1 MDSKIADKIGTKAI
15 VKRGFSTKQ
24 IVNICITLA
33 LMFLFGYL
41 PPFPHVTPMGMKVLG
56 VFLGV
61 IYGYS
66 AAEIAWPSLF
76 AVIAFG
82 TSGYTNMGAAITSMM
97 GHPIVFQCIVA
108 FLSAGALTYYG
119 FGKWF
124 VRWSLNLPL
133 FKGRPLFYTWSFM
146 VFFGLSAVVIN
157 QIQLQIILYLI
168 WVDIA
173 SSCGYS
179 KDSDF
184 LYAGMAGI
192 LLATVLGGAMVP
204 YTSWMLG
211 LAMNWGAVV
220 NDPINM
226 GLMGAITIPVTVI
239 AISLYVL
246 AMKYVFKI
254 DFSIMKEFDV
264 EKLGDEGKEL
274 TPRVKRILA
283 VYLVTVIVVI
293 FANTFPK
300 TWIGDLLN
308 NKITIAGAYTICA
321 ALLMIIPSGDNDGK
335 AAIVFNDIYRH
346 VINWNVIFMC
356 AVTLPVAAAVTSKD
370 TGIVE
375 WISNMFAPI
384 FAGHGGAFI
393 VAFTLILSM
402 FLTNLGSNI
411 AFGAAIIPIIA
422 PFVMASGMSAQL
434 AGAALIYNINVGLVL
449 PGASAPA
456 SIFHSNESIPDA
468 KKRIKFTLFS
478 CVVVLVAT
486 VPIFTLLTFVM

>member
-1 MDSKIADKIGTKAI
+1 MKIVSKK
-15 VKRGFSTKQ
+15 GFSTKEV
-24 IVNICITLA
+24 VNIVITLA

-41 PPFPHVTPMGMKVLG
+41 PPFPYVTPVGMKVLG

-61 IYGYS
+61 VYGYS

-82 TSGYTNMGAAITSMM
+82 ISGYTTMGAAITSMM
-97 GHPIVFQCIVA
+97 GHNIVFQCIVA
-108 FLSAGALTYYG
+108 FLSAGALTHYG

-124 VRWSLNLPL
+124 VRWSLNLPI
-133 FKGRPLFYTWSFM
+133 FKGRPMLYTWSFM
-146 VFFGLSAVVIN
+146 TFFGLSAIVIN

-168 WVDIA
+168 WIDIA
-173 SSCGYS
+173 ESCGYE
-179 KDSDF
+179 KNSDF

-192 LLATVLGGAMVP
+192 LLSTVLGGAMVP

-211 LAMNWGAVV
+211 LASNWGEVV
-220 NDPINM
+220 NESINM
-226 GLMGAITIPVTVI
+226 GLMGAITIPVTVV
-239 AISLYVL
+239 AISLYVFSL
-246 AMKYVFKI
+246 KYVFKI

-264 EKLGDEGKEL
+264 EKLGDEGKVL
-274 TPRVKRILA
+274 TTRVKRIL
-283 VYLVTVIVVI
+283 VIYLITVIVVI
-293 FANTFPK
+293 IGNTIPK
-300 TWIGDLLN
+300 SWIGDLVN
-308 NKITIAGAYTICA
+308 NKLTVAGVYTICA

-335 AAIVFNDIYRH
+335 AAIVFNDIYKH

-375 WISNMFAPI
+375 WISSIFAPV
-384 FAGHGGAFI
+384 FAGHGGIFI
-393 VAFTLILSM
+393 VAFTLIVSM

-422 PFVMASGMSAQL
+422 PFVLASGMSAQL

-456 SIFHSNESIPDA
+456 SIFHSNEALPDG
-468 KKRIKFTLFS
+468 KKRIKYTLYGCF
-478 CVVVLVAT
+478 VILVTT
-486 VPIFTLLTFVM
+486 VPIFSLLALLF